1 VTQLNSVET
10 TGPADEPGVSAG
22 PAYSRFVAIGDSW
35 TEGLGDPDPSRP
47 NGLRGWADRVAEVLA
62 TRRDDF
68 GYANFAIRGRT
79 VDEILEEQL
88 APALAL
94 EPDLLTIQGGGN
106 DFLHASVD
114 IDELVDAI
122 DAAVARAVAAG
133 SEVVLFTHG
142 VAASGPFRALRGRI
156 AVFNE
161 LIREVVDAHGVVL
174 VDNWRLR
181 QARDSRYWDIDR
193 VHLSP
198 AGHVLA
204 ATHVLDTLGID
215 HDIEPLSLP
224 EVMASAGKDRVLEEL
239 AWARTFAG
247 PWIYRRLRGRSMGDD
262 ISPKRPT
269 LEPIQ
274 GPPPLRPHDLGLP
287 ADL

>member
-1 VTQLNSVET
+1 VTQVEHVE
-10 TGPADEPGVSAG
+10 GSGADARPSRS
-22 PAYSRFVAIGDSW
+22 YSRFVAVGDSW
-35 TEGLGDPDPSRP
+35 TEGLGDPDETRP
-47 NGLRGWADRVAEVLA
+47 NGVRGWADRVAEVLA
-62 TRRDDF
+62 TQREDF
-68 GYANFAIRGRT
+68 GYANLAIRGRT
-79 VDEILEEQL
+79 VDEIIDEQL

-94 EPDLLTIQGGGN
+94 KPDLLTFQGAGN

-114 IDELVDAI
+114 IDALVEAI
-122 DAAVARAVAAG
+122 DEAVAQAVAIGA
-133 SEVVLFTHG
+133 EVVLFTHG

-181 QARDSRYWDIDR
+181 QARDPRYWDIDR

-198 AGHVLA
+198 AGHRLA

-215 HDIEPLSLP
+215 HDIAPLELP
-224 EVMASAGKDRVLEEL
+224 EEMAPAGTNRLLAEL

-247 PWIYRRLRGRSMGDD
+247 PWVYRRLRGRSMGDG
-262 ISPKRPT
+262 ISPKRPM
-269 LEPIQ
+269 LGPI
-274 GPPPLRPHDLGLP
+274 
-287 ADL
+287 